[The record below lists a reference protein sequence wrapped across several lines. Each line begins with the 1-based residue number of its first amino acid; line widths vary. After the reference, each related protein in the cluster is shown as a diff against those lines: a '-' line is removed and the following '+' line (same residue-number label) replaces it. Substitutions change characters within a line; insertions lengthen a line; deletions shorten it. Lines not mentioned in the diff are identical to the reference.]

1 MRSASGRLLVVAGA
15 FALAGCGGGGGP
27 STTGSSAEGGC
38 ATVTNPKPRPAAHL
52 QAPTERLA
60 AGSTYRVLVQTSCGN
75 FTITLDQKTSPETT
89 ASFVSLVR
97 KGYFDDTRFH
107 RIVPDFVI
115 QAGDPTGTGGGGPGY
130 STVDR
135 PPRSTTY
142 LRNTVAMA
150 KTSAEAP
157 GTAGSQFFVVT
168 SPNAHLTPEYA
179 LLGKVTAGQDVVARI
194 GKLGTV
200 MEQKP
205 TRPIVIEKMTVQV
218 S

>member
-1 MRSASGRLLVVAGA
+1 MRSASALLLVAGA
-15 FALAGCGGGGGP
+15 LVLGACGGGGGG
-27 STTGSSAEGGC
+27 SATQSSAEGAC
-38 ATVTNPKPRPAAHL
+38 ATVAKPKPRPAPHL

-60 AGSTYRVLVQTSCGN
+60 AGSTYRVLVQTSCGD
-75 FTITLDQKTSPETT
+75 FTITLDQKTSPATT

-97 KGYFDDTRFH
+97 KGYFDNTSFH

-115 QAGDPTGTGGGGPGY
+115 QAGDPTGTGAGGPGY

-135 PPRSTTY
+135 PPKGTVY

-168 SPNAHLTPEYA
+168 APNAHLPPEYA
-179 LLGKVTAGQDVVARI
+179 VLGKITAGQDVVARI
-194 GKLGTV
+194 GRLGTV

>member
-1 MRSASGRLLVVAGA
+1 MRSASWIVPIAAALLLG
-15 FALAGCGGGGGP
+15 GCGGGKTSQA
-27 STTGSSAEGGC
+27 STSGGC
-38 ATVTNPKPRPAAHL
+38 ADVSKPEPHSASHL
-52 QAPTERLA
+52 QAPTERLS
-60 AGSTYRVLVQTSCGN
+60 AGSTYRVLVETNCGG
-75 FTITLDQKTSPETT
+75 FTITLDQKTSPNTT

-97 KGYFDDTRFH
+97 KGYFDNTSFH

-115 QAGDPTGTGGGGPGY
+115 QAGDPTASGEGGPGY

-135 PPRSTTY
+135 PPRNTVY
-142 LRNTVAMA
+142 LRNSVAMA
-150 KTSAEAP
+150 KTAIEPP

-168 SPNAHLTPEYA
+168 RVNAQLAPEYA
-179 LLGKVTAGQDVVARI
+179 VLGKVTAGQGVVQRI

-200 MEQKP
+200 MDQKP